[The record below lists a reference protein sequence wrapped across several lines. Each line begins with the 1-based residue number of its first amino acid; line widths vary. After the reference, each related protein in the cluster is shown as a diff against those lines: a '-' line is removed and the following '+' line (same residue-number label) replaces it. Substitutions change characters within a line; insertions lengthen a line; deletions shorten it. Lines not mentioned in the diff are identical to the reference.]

1 LQKYNKIFIFTNICV
16 YIYKLF
22 TLVLI
27 YLELTMTGE
36 EMKTYLRQRGLSLAS
51 VAEELGTSPQ
61 NLNGKLKAKSL
72 KSDFISAIKAIIDKC
87 APPLP
92 AEMEEAVF
100 GSNVNGSNSSNVS
113 QPIGSD
119 AALAAENKLLR
130 EQNEFLQ
137 SQVKTL
143 LAIVGQK

>member
-1 LQKYNKIFIFTNICV
+1 
-16 YIYKLF
+16 
-22 TLVLI
+22 
-27 YLELTMTGE
+27 MTGE
-36 EMKTYLRQRGLSLAS
+36 EMKTYLKQRGLSLAS

-72 KSDFISAIKAIIDKC
+72 KSDFISAIKAIIDRC

-92 AEMEEAVF
+92 AEMEEAVI

-113 QPIGSD
+113 RSIGSD
-119 AALAAENKLLR
+119 AVLQARVESLESENSFLR
-130 EQNEFLQ
+130 K
-137 SQVKTL
+137 QVETL

>member
-1 LQKYNKIFIFTNICV
+1 MSGEELKQ
-16 YIYKLF
+16 YIKRSG
-22 TLVLI
+22 
-27 YLELTMTGE
+27 LTM
-36 EMKTYLRQRGLSLAS
+36 SD
-51 VAEELGTSPQ
+51 VARELGTTPQ
-61 NLNGKLKAKSL
+61 NVQARLGRKTIKI
-72 KSDFISAIKAIIDKC
+72 DFIQKIKEIIDKC

-100 GSNVNGSNSSNVS
+100 GSNSSNVS
-113 QPIGSD
+113 QSSSD

-137 SQVKTL
+137 NQVKTL

>member
-1 LQKYNKIFIFTNICV
+1 
-16 YIYKLF
+16 
-22 TLVLI
+22 
-27 YLELTMTGE
+27 MSGE
-36 EMKTYLRQRGLSLAS
+36 ELKRYIKASGVNMKTLAENLE
-51 VAEELGTSPQ
+51 VSPQ
-61 NLNGKLKAKSL
+61 NLNSKLNAKSL
-72 KSDFISAIKAIIDKC
+72 KADFIAKIKAIIDRC

-113 QPIGSD
+113 QSLAGD

-137 SQVKTL
+137 NQVKTL

>member
-1 LQKYNKIFIFTNICV
+1 
-16 YIYKLF
+16 LF

-36 EMKTYLRQRGLSLAS
+36 EMKTYLKQRGLSLAS

-72 KSDFISAIKAIIDKC
+72 KSDFISAIKAIIDRC

-113 QPIGSD
+113 QSIGSD

>member
-1 LQKYNKIFIFTNICV
+1 MKR
-16 YIYKLF
+16 YIKASGLN
-22 TLVLI
+22 
-27 YLELTMTGE
+27 
-36 EMKTYLRQRGLSLAS
+36 MKTLAENLK
-51 VAEELGTSPQ
+51 VSPQ
-61 NLNGKLKAKSL
+61 NLNSKLNAKSL
-72 KSDFISAIKAIIDKC
+72 RADFIQKIKEIIDRC

-100 GSNVNGSNSSNVS
+100 GSNSSNVS
-113 QPIGSD
+113 QSIGSD

-137 SQVKTL
+137 NQVKTL

>member
-1 LQKYNKIFIFTNICV
+1 M
-16 YIYKLF
+16 F

-36 EMKTYLRQRGLSLAS
+36 EMKTYLKQRGLSLAS

-92 AEMEEAVF
+92 AEMEAAVF

-113 QPIGSD
+113 QSLGSD

>member
-1 LQKYNKIFIFTNICV
+1 LQKYNKIFIFANICV

-27 YLELTMTGE
+27 YLELAMTGE
-36 EMKTYLRQRGLSLAS
+36 EMKTYLKQRGLSLAS

-92 AEMEEAVF
+92 AEMEAAVM

-113 QPIGSD
+113 QSIGSD
-119 AALAAENKLLR
+119 SALAAENKLLR

>member
-1 LQKYNKIFIFTNICV
+1 MKLKQ
-16 YIYKLF
+16 YIKRSGMS
-22 TLVLI
+22 V
-27 YLELTMTGE
+27 
-36 EMKTYLRQRGLSLAS
+36 AA

-61 NLNGKLKAKSL
+61 NLNAKFNR
-72 KSDFISAIKAIIDKC
+72 KSIKIDFFQKIKEIIDKC

-113 QPIGSD
+113 QSSSD

-137 SQVKTL
+137 NQVKTL

>member
-1 LQKYNKIFIFTNICV
+1 MN
-16 YIYKLF
+16 
-22 TLVLI
+22 
-27 YLELTMTGE
+27 GE
-36 EMKTYLRQRGLSLAS
+36 ELKQYIKRSGMSVAA

-61 NLNGKLKAKSL
+61 NLNAKFNR
-72 KSDFISAIKAIIDKC
+72 KSIKIDFFQKIKEIIDKC

-92 AEMEEAVF
+92 AEMEAAV
-100 GSNVNGSNSSNVS
+100 GSNINGSNSSNVS
-113 QPIGSD
+113 QSIGSD
-119 AALAAENKLLR
+119 AALAAENKVLR

>member
-1 LQKYNKIFIFTNICV
+1 MSV
-16 YIYKLF
+16 
-22 TLVLI
+22 
-27 YLELTMTGE
+27 
-36 EMKTYLRQRGLSLAS
+36 AA

-61 NLNGKLKAKSL
+61 NLNAKFNR
-72 KSDFISAIKAIIDKC
+72 KSIKIDFFQKIKEIIDKC

-100 GSNVNGSNSSNVS
+100 GSNVNGSNSSNVL
-113 QPIGSD
+113 GSD

-137 SQVKTL
+137 NQVKTL

>member
-1 LQKYNKIFIFTNICV
+1 M
-16 YIYKLF
+16 F
-22 TLVLI
+22 TLVLF

-72 KSDFISAIKAIIDKC
+72 KSDFISAIKAIIDRC

-100 GSNVNGSNSSNVS
+100 GSNINGSSSSNVS
-113 QPIGSD
+113 QSIGSD

-143 LAIVGQK
+143 LAIVGKR

>member
-113 QPIGSD
+113 QSIGSD

>member
-1 LQKYNKIFIFTNICV
+1 
-16 YIYKLF
+16 
-22 TLVLI
+22 
-27 YLELTMTGE
+27 MTGE
-36 EMKTYLRQRGLSLAS
+36 EMKTYLKQRGLSLAS

-72 KSDFISAIKAIIDKC
+72 KSDFISAIKAIIDRC

-100 GSNVNGSNSSNVS
+100 GSNINDSNSSNVS
-113 QPIGSD
+113 QSIGSD
-119 AALAAENKLLR
+119 AVLQARVESLESENSFLR
-130 EQNEFLQ
+130 K
-137 SQVKTL
+137 QVETL

>member
-1 LQKYNKIFIFTNICV
+1 
-16 YIYKLF
+16 
-22 TLVLI
+22 
-27 YLELTMTGE
+27 MTGE
-36 EMKTYLRQRGLSLAS
+36 EMKTYLKQRGLSLAS

-72 KSDFISAIKAIIDKC
+72 KSDFISAIKAIIDRC

-92 AEMEEAVF
+92 AEMEEAVI
-100 GSNVNGSNSSNVS
+100 GSNVNGSNSPNVPQS
-113 QPIGSD
+113 LGGD

>member
-1 LQKYNKIFIFTNICV
+1 MN
-16 YIYKLF
+16 
-22 TLVLI
+22 
-27 YLELTMTGE
+27 GE
-36 EMKTYLRQRGLSLAS
+36 ELKQYIKRSGMSVAA

-61 NLNGKLKAKSL
+61 NLNAKFNR
-72 KSDFISAIKAIIDKC
+72 KSIKIDFFQKIKEIIDKC

-92 AEMEEAVF
+92 AEMEAAVI
-100 GSNVNGSNSSNVS
+100 GSNSSNVS
-113 QPIGSD
+113 QLLGSD

-143 LAIVGQK
+143 LAIVGQR

>member
-1 LQKYNKIFIFTNICV
+1 MSGEELKQ
-16 YIYKLF
+16 YIKRSG
-22 TLVLI
+22 
-27 YLELTMTGE
+27 LTM
-36 EMKTYLRQRGLSLAS
+36 SD
-51 VAEELGTSPQ
+51 VARELGTTPQ
-61 NLNGKLKAKSL
+61 NVQARLGRKTIKI
-72 KSDFISAIKAIIDKC
+72 DFIQKIKEIIDKC

-92 AEMEEAVF
+92 AEMEAAVI
-100 GSNVNGSNSSNVS
+100 GSNSSNVS
-113 QPIGSD
+113 QSIGSD